1 MAAVQAEAWA
11 NPSSLHGFGLA
22 AAEQL
27 ERSRQGLAHLL
38 GCTTERLV
46 FTSGG
51 SESIHLALL
60 GSAAALE
67 AAMPSAESPRL
78 LVSAVEHPATRAACA
93 VLQGPWAQATGNA
106 AVASSCYGI
115 RHNPHFS
122 RGRGFCNPRLGRQ
135 RLVPRSDRE
144 SEKCRDFEQGKA
156 VVVTPPLVNDVCTRN
171 FEGEAELWNRDY
183 ICAGEFRIFP

>member
-1 MAAVQAEAWA
+1 MAQLPLSRYLDCCATTPMAPEVAERMAAVQAEAWA

-27 ERSRQGLAHLL
+27 ERSRQGLADLL

-93 VLQGPWAQATGNA
+93 VLQQRGWQVVELPVDPWAALDLDA
-106 AVASSCYGI
+106 LA
-115 RHNPHFS
+115 RWL
-122 RGRGFCNPRLGRQ
+122 R
-135 RLVPRSDRE
+135 
-144 SEKCRDFEQGKA
+144 
-156 VVVTPPLVNDVCTRN
+156 
-171 FEGEAELWNRDY
+171 
-183 ICAGEFRIFP
+183 